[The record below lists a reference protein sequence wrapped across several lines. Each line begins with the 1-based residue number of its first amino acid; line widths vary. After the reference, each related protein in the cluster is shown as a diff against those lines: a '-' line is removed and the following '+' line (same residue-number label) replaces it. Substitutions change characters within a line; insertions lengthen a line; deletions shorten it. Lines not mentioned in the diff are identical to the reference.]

1 MSEIDP
7 LLGRTSNL
15 GCGDSPRWCLTL
27 HEFSIAQTIV
37 QAVLAELKKV
47 QPSRLVRARIVAG
60 ELHQLVSANLTFA
73 YEVLTKDTPAA
84 GSVLKIRHVPITA
97 ECRQCHWRGEIRD
110 ARFACGRCKAG
121 DIEITGGRELY
132 LDSIEVEKDDQA
144 EH

>member
-1 MSEIDP
+1 MQEKNRASGFVEWPDDGIV
-7 LLGRTSNL
+7 R
-15 GCGDSPRWCLTL
+15 RV

-47 QPSRLVRARIVAG
+47 QPARLVRARIVAG
-60 ELHQLVSANLTFA
+60 GLHQLVPDNLTLA

-84 GSVLKIRHVPITA
+84 GSALNIRHVPIMI
-97 ECRQCHWRGEIRD
+97 ECRQCHWRGEIRG
-110 ARFACGRCKAG
+110 ALFVCGRCKVG

-132 LDSIEVEKDDQA
+132 LDSIEVEQDDQA

>member
-1 MSEIDP
+1 M
-7 LLGRTSNL
+7 
-15 GCGDSPRWCLTL
+15 

-47 QPSRLVRARIVAG
+47 QPARLVRARIVAG
-60 ELHQLVSANLTFA
+60 NLHQLVSANLNFA
-73 YEVLTKDTPAA
+73 YQVLTKETPAA
-84 GSVLKIRHVPITA
+84 GSRLSIRRVPITA
-97 ECRQCHWRGEIRD
+97 ECRQCHWRGKIRG
-110 ARFACGRCKAG
+110 ALFACGKCRAG